1 MIKIIELPGPG
12 NWVKAPVVAG
22 LFVKT
27 RRRPIVVTGL
37 GEFLD
42 PDICTE
48 LAVELSLQLIGT
60 SVWSTFDHESFG
72 LCIDEGY
79 VGVYSHDL
87 IEPLMYDGCGEI
99 AEKVRL
105 INAIDELS
113 LLRFCPT
120 SFIYIDRI
128 H

>member
-1 MIKIIELPGPG
+1 MVTIIELPGPG
-12 NWVKAPVVAG
+12 NWVKAQPVFG

-37 GEFLD
+37 GDFLD
-42 PDICTE
+42 PDLDFTVADEISHE
-48 LAVELSLQLIGT
+48 LIGT
-60 SVWSTFDHESFG
+60 TLWSTFDHESFG

-79 VGVYSHDL
+79 VGVYAADL
-87 IEPLMYDGCGEI
+87 VEPLVSKGCGDI
-99 AEKVRL
+99 AEKVRS
-105 INAIDELS
+105 IDELS
-113 LLRFCPT
+113 LVRFRPA